1 MDSGLFQIKNQSC
14 NAYVDLDPY
23 SLLGFCHFQWEIILC
38 TRFSILPPK
47 ALCPSSHTVFLKN
60 IHFPLDKNHVV
71 CGICQLC
78 CSALRAHP
86 PQCRC
91 LHLRAPFS
99 SPNRRTGVQTPTWFR
114 VCFHNN
120 SYWCWLPTT
129 SSEAFTAYLAVPVA
143 LVSLVKS
150 LCPWTHSLQSSHFI
164 SDLSALLLKGNL

>member
-1 MDSGLFQIKNQSC
+1 MDSGLFQIENQSC
-14 NAYVDLDPY
+14 NAYVDLDCY
-23 SLLGFCHFQWEIILC
+23 SLLGFCHFQWEIIPC

-47 ALCPSSHTVFLKN
+47 ALCLSSHTVFLKN

-78 CSALRAHP
+78 CSE
-86 PQCRC
+86 
-91 LHLRAPFS
+91 S
-99 SPNRRTGVQTPTWFR
+99 SSSSVQMSSPSCSVFQPNRRTGVQTPTWFR

-120 SYWCWLPTT
+120 SYWCWLPST

-143 LVSLVKS
+143 LVSLLKS
-150 LCPWTHSLQSSHFI
+150 LCPCTHSLQSSHFT